1 MIIAV
6 DFDGVLCEDRFPEIG
21 RPNYDMIATVGEAL
35 DCGIE
40 VVLWTCRVDAEL
52 EKAVAW
58 CRSYGLE
65 FSSVNENAP
74 SNVAKYKA
82 MYPNGTRKV
91 YADYYVDDHSLF
103 FQRYNHIGR
112 DYGKALE
119 AMTKQ
124 LKEVI
129 RHGKG

>member
-21 RPNYDMIATVGEAL
+21 RPNYDMIATVREAL

-40 VVLWTCRVDAEL
+40 VVLWTCRADAEL

-58 CRSYGLE
+58 CRSSGLE

-112 DYGKALE
+112 DYGKALA
-119 AMTKQ
+119 AMNKQ

-129 RHGKG
+129 KYGKG

>member
-6 DFDGVLCEDRFPEIG
+6 DFDGILCEDKFPEIG
-21 RPNYDMIATVGEAL
+21 RPNYDMIAAVREAL
-35 DCGIE
+35 DRGVE

-58 CRSYGLE
+58 CKSYGLE

-91 YADYYVDDHSLF
+91 YADYYVDDHNLSF
-103 FQRYNHIGR
+103 RRYDCLGR
-112 DYGKALE
+112 DYGLE
-119 AMTKQ
+119 EATKQ

-129 RHGKG
+129 KNG